1 MLTGTVMSGKE
12 IMMRDFMK
20 KMNPGSVAGFIL
32 CIVFGVILCIWPGE
46 ILVLICRIAALLI
59 LFCGALNL
67 ILGLKNG
74 GILTDGF
81 QTIGGIALCVV
92 GLWILIAPA
101 SFIKLIPVVVGIVLI
116 YHGIRDIYLCV
127 RMRRAD
133 HKWWIGMITAAVT
146 AVLGIVLIRCA
157 FLAMEM
163 GMVILGIFLIYDG
176 ISGLW
181 LTKRR
186 SKRDPIDV
194 DYEEL

>member
-1 MLTGTVMSGKE
+1 MDADRDCYVRKGDYDERFYEKNESWVCGGIYPLYDIWSYSLYLAGRNSGSDLQDCSAF
-12 IMMRDFMK
+12 DF
-20 KMNPGSVAGFIL
+20 
-32 CIVFGVILCIWPGE
+32 
-46 ILVLICRIAALLI
+46 VLRSPESD
-59 LFCGALNL
+59 F
-67 ILGLKNG
+67 GLKNG
-74 GILTDGF
+74 GIVTDGF

-133 HKWWIGMITAAVT
+133 HKWWIGLITAAVT

-163 GMVILGIFLIYDG
+163 GMVILGIF
-176 ISGLW
+176 
-181 LTKRR
+181 
-186 SKRDPIDV
+186 
-194 DYEEL
+194 